1 MAEVDINAGIFMA
14 TLMDGAPTTAGRVTT
29 ESIRSLMLEYQERG
43 LRFDLRFQRKGVWKL
58 VQKQA
63 WIVALFRNVMTDPI
77 AVSEHALE
85 KRGINGG
92 NRIRA
97 IASFMNNEFSIQM
110 KLQNRNYNMW
120 WQRIPDSVAARSA
133 RFNLVMPADFQRVF
147 LRKELNIH
155 IREGLTER
163 QEKDW
168 YREMNKNMVSH
179 KPGHLLIVQL
189 CDEENV
195 FAAALLR
202 SFPILKARVDE
213 PAAPE
218 DDLSLYEFIAEKFA
232 LGDEQELKPNDDAD
246 TNEDVPLA
254 LARIFNMLA
263 TGSAYNHEFK
273 GDFDGAQLARNDAK
287 MREILD
293 GFNPSPDMKLE
304 MSAASSSHK
313 KRLPNAY
320 APAYLL
326 GPIAWS
332 IGNDKPDVVNT
343 WRRFL
348 ANITPGVIHDTY
360 ARSNNQVHGGDEAA
374 KKYSFAWDA
383 VQARIAA
390 LPLA

>member
-1 MAEVDINAGIFMA
+1 MAAADINAGIFMA
-14 TLMDGAPTTAGRVTT
+14 ALTEGAPMAAGRVTT
-29 ESIRSLMLEYQERG
+29 ESIRSLMLQYQELE
-43 LRFDLRFQRKGVWKL
+43 LRFDLRFQRKGVWKIA
-58 VQKQA
+58 QKQA
-63 WIVALFRNVMTDPI
+63 WIAALFRNVMTDPI
-77 AVSEHALE
+77 AISEHGLE

-97 IASFMNNEFSIQM
+97 IAAFMNNEFSIQL
-110 KLQNRNYNMW
+110 KLQCRTYNMW
-120 WQRIPDSVAARSA
+120 WQRVPDSVAPRNARL
-133 RFNLVMPADFQRVF
+133 NLVMPVDFQRVF

-155 IREGLTER
+155 IRAGLTER

-179 KPGHLLIVQL
+179 KEGHLLIVQL

-202 SFPILKARVDE
+202 SFPILKARVGE
-213 PAAPE
+213 PAAAE
-218 DDLSLYEFIAEKFA
+218 DEGSLYEFIAETFA

-263 TGSAYNHEFK
+263 NGSTYHHEFK
-273 GDFDGAQLARNDAK
+273 GDFDEATFAENEAK
-287 MREILD
+287 MRNIF
-293 GFNPSPDMKLE
+293 GAFHPSPDMKLE
-304 MSAASSSHK
+304 MSAASSTQK
-313 KRLPNAY
+313 KRLPKAY

-332 IGNDKPDVVNT
+332 IGTGKPDVVNT

-348 ANITPGVIHDTY
+348 ANISPGVIHETY
-360 ARSNNQVHGGDEAA
+360 AESNNKVHGGDEAT
-374 KKYSFAWDA
+374 KKYMLAWEA

-390 LPLA
+390 LP